1 MLLFYFQTNKQ
12 KISSLQVVLK
22 EELHTDTLPGQAKSP
37 LVEQEAH
44 PAKNS
49 LCLCACRRHTEEL
62 PGQSDKVRILLPSAP
77 PPTKRIKVLS
87 QSRLVSV
94 PARMIKW
101 RNNTISELLCHIR
114 RKTQKK
120 TIILSQNMI

>member
-1 MLLFYFQTNKQ
+1 MILVGSIMCCYFIFKQ

-22 EELHTDTLPGQAKSP
+22 EELHTDTLPGQAESP
-37 LVEQEAH
+37 FVEQEAH
-44 PAKNS
+44 PAENS

-77 PPTKRIKVLS
+77 PPTKRIKVSS

-94 PARMIKW
+94 PKYDLST
-101 RNNTISELLCHIR
+101 N
-114 RKTQKK
+114 
-120 TIILSQNMI
+120 ILAAD